1 VGGFLVPTRGRS
13 VRMGSVVAHGILAV
27 GLVAALGSCTMGPS
41 PGAVTTTHLV
51 PATGLPAN
59 PKLPSSPPQDP
70 KLAVANGFL
79 VVEESDPTVSAK
91 PDWGVIRRLAE
102 VVSGGGRKQVGQP
115 YEVAGKIYEPKV
127 DTTYDSVGMASWYG
141 GQFHGRTTANG
152 EIFDRT
158 AISAAHPTLPLP
170 SYVRV
175 TNMRNDRSIVVRV
188 NDRGPY
194 SSERLI
200 DVSEQTAALLGFRK
214 RGLTQVRV
222 EYISSAPP
230 EGEDKSV
237 LLATYQG
244 PPPAEPRLL
253 LASSAPSGP
262 AAPRPIA
269 FASEPVPQP
278 AAAAMDN
285 LTISMPTADRILMAF
300 EAAGDAEK

>member
-1 VGGFLVPTRGRS
+1 
-13 VRMGSVVAHGILAV
+13 MGLAV
-27 GLVAALGSCTMGPS
+27 AYGGVTIGLVAALGSCTMGPG
-41 PGAVTTTHLV
+41 PGAVTTARLA
-51 PATGLPAN
+51 PATAILPAN
-59 PKLPSSPPQDP
+59 PKLSRLPPQDP
-70 KLAVANGFL
+70 KLAVANGFR

-115 YEVAGKIYEPKV
+115 YEVAGRVYEPKV
-127 DTTYDSVGMASWYG
+127 DTAYNSVGMASWYG

-175 TNMRNDRSIVVRV
+175 TNLSNDRSIVVRV

-194 SSERLI
+194 SRDRLI

-214 RGLTQVRV
+214 RGHTKVRV

-237 LLATYQG
+237 LLATYEG
-244 PPPAEPRLL
+244 PPPAAPRFV
-253 LASSAPSGP
+253 LASNTPVRP
-262 AAPRPIA
+262 AAPQPIA
-269 FASEPVPQP
+269 FASEPAPQP
-278 AAAAMDN
+278 AAAAMDK
-285 LTISMPTADRILMAF
+285 LTVSLPAADRILMAF